1 MPLPEPRQSHSI
13 ETSEESGVRFLH
25 FGSEWVQGAMRI
37 ARPYALE
44 LEYTRE
50 MMACLLLRGEL
61 DLALN
66 TDQAR
71 ASWPKNVLQIGLG
84 AASLTKFWHRY
95 FPHTLQT
102 IVEINPGVVAMA
114 RQCFKL
120 PRNDVANIDIHVG
133 DGMTWMSEST
143 QKFDCIMVDGYDQH
157 ARFGALGTPDFYR
170 DCRARLTRHGLL
182 VLNLFGR
189 GRGYRQQ
196 LDSLNEVFNHRVLA
210 LPPIESAP
218 GASDGGNSIVFA
230 AVGDTMAVDL
240 QTLREAAAHLEK
252 LTGLKLA
259 RTLMRLEQAERMV
272 FSGHI
277 PADSGA
283 GGRRG
288 RKMPQNPR
296 EY

>member
-1 MPLPEPRQSHSI
+1 
-13 ETSEESGVRFLH
+13 
-25 FGSEWVQGAMRI
+25 MRI

-50 MMACLLLRGEL
+50 MMTCLLFRREL
-61 DLALN
+61 NPAQN
-66 TDQAR
+66 TVKADAG
-71 ASWPKNVLQIGLG
+71 WPKNVLQIGLG

-95 FPHTLQT
+95 FPHTSQT

-114 RQCFKL
+114 YQSFKL
-120 PRNDVANIDIHVG
+120 PRDEAANIDIHVD
-133 DGMTWMSEST
+133 DGVKWINEST

-157 ARFGALGTPDFYR
+157 ARFGALGTPEFYR

-189 GRGYRQQ
+189 SRGYRQQ
-196 LDSLNEVFNHRVLA
+196 LDSLNEVFNQRVLA

-230 AVGDTMAVDL
+230 AVGDSMAVDL
-240 QTLREAAAHLEK
+240 QTLREAAGLLEK

-259 RTLMRLEQAERMV
+259 RTMIRLEQAERSV
-272 FSGHI
+272 FSGHV
-277 PADSGA
+277 PANPSSVGP
-283 GGRRG
+283 RG
-288 RKMPQNPR
+288 RKNARAPR
-296 EY
+296 QY